1 MSNLKFSRT
10 RNIQTPTVL
19 AWMGMALA
27 LVGLTASILWA
38 NTTAATAQ
46 AVPTRIGV
54 VDFQKILTESVPGKA
69 SIATLNALQA
79 DRVAKAKVMNDEL
92 RKLDSDSKN
101 PALTPAQRN
110 ASQQRLDEK
119 QIAIK
124 RFAEDAEKDINTAR
138 ARELQTLQNRLR
150 PVIDSVGRE
159 MGMAAIFNK
168 YESGL
173 IYANEAIDITNTVIV
188 RFNSSPNPP
197 APPRD

>member
-1 MSNLKFSRT
+1 MSIPKLPREKQS
-10 RNIQTPTVL
+10 PTITIWIGV
-19 AWMGMALA
+19 ALA

-69 SIATLNALQA
+69 SITTLNALQA

-173 IYANEAIDITNTVIV
+173 IYANEAIDMTNTVIV

-197 APPRD
+197 APPRN

>member
-1 MSNLKFSRT
+1 MSILKFSRS
-10 RNIQTPTVL
+10 RKIQTPTFL
-19 AWMGMALA
+19 AWMGVALV
-27 LVGLTASILWA
+27 LVGLTASIFWA

-54 VDFQKILTESVPGKA
+54 VDFQKVLTESVPGKA
-69 SIATLNALQA
+69 SIASLTALQN

-92 RKLDSDSKN
+92 LKLDNDSKN
-101 PALTPAQRN
+101 PALTPAQRS
-110 ASQQRLDEK
+110 AAQQRLAEK
-119 QIAIK
+119 QVAIK
-124 RFAEDAEKDINTAR
+124 RFAEDAEKDINTSR
-138 ARELQTLQNRLR
+138 GRELQNLQNRLR

-188 RFNSSPNPP
+188 RFNSSPAQP